1 MSNELFYLYDET
13 EETKTRFVSFMAES
27 TRFDLA
33 IMTTN
38 RFYGKKLVVNIQN
51 GRSAIIGSDDLE
63 EEGYLEF
70 AFNLNEV
77 EAEELRTFLEQI
89 IYTAG
94 ANGGD

>member
-1 MSNELFYLYDET
+1 MSNDIFYLYDET
-13 EETKTRFVSFMAES
+13 EETRTRFVSFMAEA

-33 IMTTN
+33 IITTN

-70 AFNLNEV
+70 AFNLNET
-77 EAEELRTFLEQI
+77 EAEELRTFLESLM
-89 IYTAG
+89 
-94 ANGGD
+94 